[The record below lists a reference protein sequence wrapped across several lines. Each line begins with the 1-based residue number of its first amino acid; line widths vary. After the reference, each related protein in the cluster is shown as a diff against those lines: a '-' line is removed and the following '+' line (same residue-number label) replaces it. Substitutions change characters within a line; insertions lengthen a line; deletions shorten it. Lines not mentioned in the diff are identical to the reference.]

1 MATNLIGHNTDDN
14 FLDVKISCHY
24 SEAAGSD
31 AKTIRRIQAAIT
43 RLAAFGLK
51 CSSSMVVY
59 LPNEL
64 KCYWMNKEGKVT
76 NSFDFPDMRRLMEST
91 AMQYLSHKEFVST
104 KKLAELATQ
113 MKRAIKPKAKIIL
126 LN

>member
-1 MATNLIGHNTDDN
+1 
-14 FLDVKISCHY
+14 
-24 SEAAGSD
+24 
-31 AKTIRRIQAAIT
+31 
-43 RLAAFGLK
+43 
-51 CSSSMVVY
+51 MVVY

-104 KKLAELATQ
+104 KKLAILATK
-113 MKRAIKPKAKIIL
+113 MKSAIKPKAKIIL